1 MLGVEVELAEAAAA
15 GSVFKC
21 GGIGQARSRPSL
33 APESD
38 DWPLRD
44 IERAAG
50 RLRQF
55 LRCRQDRE
63 QILADTHRA
72 PDRRL
77 GDLVQLAVRP
87 VV

>member
-15 GSVFKC
+15 GRVVQC
-21 GGIGQARSRPSL
+21 GGIGHASGRPSL
-33 APESD
+33 APEPD
-38 DWPLRD
+38 DRSLRD

-55 LRCRQDRE
+55 LRRRQDRE

-72 PDRRL
+72 TDAA
-77 GDLVQLAVRP
+77 LVISFSSLSGR
-87 VV
+87 